1 MAYLLEGQ
9 LKITMK
15 EVDKEKALKQV
26 SEPTLQE
33 KVLGLALMEQRIVTA
48 ERARYSFEQ
57 KVGVLEGKLEDSDSK
72 LAQA

>member
-1 MAYLLEGQ
+1 MAYLLEGR

-26 SEPTLQE
+26 FEPTLQE
-33 KVLGLALMEQRIVTA
+33 KVLELALMEQRIVTV
-48 ERARYSFEQ
+48 ERAQYSFER